1 MCLNLLKIKK
11 MIQNRIKYIKVNY
24 IFYTMELNLRPNSR
38 YLFQTKEKTIINN
51 FRATVIDV
59 LCNDTNK
66 YKTLRVKNL
75 VYKNGDKLVS
85 TMVTIPYDWIEKA
98 ETLEDI
104 LGEKIKDVILPTDI
118 LLEIDTLY

>member
-1 MCLNLLKIKK
+1 
-11 MIQNRIKYIKVNY
+11 
-24 IFYTMELNLRPNSR
+24 MELNLRPNSR

>member
-1 MCLNLLKIKK
+1 
-11 MIQNRIKYIKVNY
+11 
-24 IFYTMELNLRPNSR
+24 MELNLRPNFR

-59 LCNDTNK
+59 LCNESNN

-75 VYKNGDKLVS
+75 VYENGNKLVS
-85 TMVTIPYDWIEKA
+85 GMVTIPYDWIVKA

-104 LGEKIKDVILPTDI
+104 LGEKIKNVILPSDI
-118 LLEIDTLY
+118 LLEIDRMY

>member
-1 MCLNLLKIKK
+1 
-11 MIQNRIKYIKVNY
+11 
-24 IFYTMELNLRPNSR
+24 MELNLRPDSR

-59 LCNDTNK
+59 LCSENNN

-75 VYKNGDKLVS
+75 VYENGVRLVS

-98 ETLEDI
+98 EILKDI
-104 LGEKIKDVILPTDI
+104 LGENLNNIILPSDI
-118 LLEIDTLY
+118 LLEIDTLI